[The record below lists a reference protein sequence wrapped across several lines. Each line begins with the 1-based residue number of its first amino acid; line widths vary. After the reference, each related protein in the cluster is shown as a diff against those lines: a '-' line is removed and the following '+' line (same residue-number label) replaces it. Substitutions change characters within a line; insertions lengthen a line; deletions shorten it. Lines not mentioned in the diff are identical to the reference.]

1 MFIHLSTRL
10 RFQYS
15 LRAYTSLLMCCVC
28 CRINQLNYLWWWINR
43 FVFRWR
49 AQLAALST
57 TNCRRIEWWNLER
70 ERVLGQSQCYSWF
83 RGFFL
88 TQLRVRDTV
97 AIRFHQ
103 QWWMN
108 RIASLVTKEFRYQ
121 VLHGDTHRS
130 RVVLCVTNRT
140 ESFAW
145 RVLCACMRAQHN
157 PCSTTNL
164 RCMFL
169 YVYCVVDAIYVDKA
183 ILIRA
188 NRCTIYIEKPWT
200 QKWLPAE
207 LKHIS

>member
-1 MFIHLSTRL
+1 MVYVCTMKRGAPVANSRIKFTHNGGVTPRCARVCIYVWKCSFICV
-10 RFQYS
+10 YS
-15 LRAYTSLLMCCVC
+15 LKISIFSPRIYIFIDVMCG

-130 RVVLCVTNRT
+130 RVCCV
-140 ESFAW
+140 
-145 RVLCACMRAQHN
+145 
-157 PCSTTNL
+157 
-164 RCMFL
+164 
-169 YVYCVVDAIYVDKA
+169 
-183 ILIRA
+183 
-188 NRCTIYIEKPWT
+188 
-200 QKWLPAE
+200 
-207 LKHIS
+207 

>member
-1 MFIHLSTRL
+1 MVYVCTMKRGAPVANSRIKSTHTIGVTLLCVCVHICVKMFIHLSTRL

-97 AIRFHQ
+97 AIRYIHHQ
-103 QWWMN
+103 QWWW
-108 RIASLVTKEFRYQ
+108 IGSLPSY
-121 VLHGDTHRS
+121 
-130 RVVLCVTNRT
+130 
-140 ESFAW
+140 
-145 RVLCACMRAQHN
+145 
-157 PCSTTNL
+157 
-164 RCMFL
+164 
-169 YVYCVVDAIYVDKA
+169 
-183 ILIRA
+183 
-188 NRCTIYIEKPWT
+188 
-200 QKWLPAE
+200 
-207 LKHIS
+207 